1 MKTNTK
7 KILKLTTLLV
17 TSLIIATASA
27 TTYNYLYLQG
37 TVTVGSQ
44 KIVWIKTDTGEVA
57 GDTVTITLPVESDIP
72 ISFNDTLYL
81 KNKDTAGH
89 NMTIK
94 VTSAVSSGFSY
105 LYVHIYENFT
115 NPGTW
120 QLVDT
125 LDVKTL
131 NDEYSTY
138 TDNEPLQAGG
148 YYKLDFEIK
157 TTAGA
162 TFTIKVTY
170 E

>member
-1 MKTNTK
+1 MKTNIK
-7 KILKLTTLLV
+7 KILKLATLLA
-17 TSLIIATASA
+17 TSLLIATASA

-37 TVTVGSQ
+37 TVTIGSQ
-44 KIVWIKTDTGEVA
+44 KIVWIKTATGEVT
-57 GDTVTITLPVESDIP
+57 GDTVTITLQVESDIP
-72 ISFNDTLYL
+72 ASFNDTLYL
-81 KNKDTAGH
+81 KNKDNADH

-105 LYVHIYENFT
+105 FYIYIYENFT

-138 TDNEPLQAGG
+138 TNNKPLQADS

-157 TTAGA
+157 TTSGA